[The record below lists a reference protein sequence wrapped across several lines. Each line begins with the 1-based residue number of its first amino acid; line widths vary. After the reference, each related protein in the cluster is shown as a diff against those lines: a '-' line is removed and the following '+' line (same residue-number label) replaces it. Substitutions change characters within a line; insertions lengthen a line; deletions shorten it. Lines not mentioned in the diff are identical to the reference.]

1 MSSFSRF
8 GLSLLLVTAMA
19 STAAAKDRLSVGLGF
34 GYKIDANQ
42 LGETIST
49 DGLDAAAPRFRFI
62 DGLES
67 AADPAA
73 EAVFLDQAVITP
85 ENTLVVLADL
95 PEGHPDRI
103 TNLETGGAIVAMDIA
118 INLRYDF
125 LDVLFARVG
134 FNYNFKIAGG
144 ETSWTS
150 GRGNHLQ
157 KWEYSAMAVPVT
169 VGVNVPL
176 FEGKYNVYAGVGVTW
191 ASGGFELE
199 FKAPEGYF
207 YAGANQDPPF
217 AYDASIGGLNAPRV
231 GEITEKAAIEGS
243 AIGLGYVIGL
253 DGQIAEDLALFL
265 EAETQYV
272 AKMSEAVAFSDED
285 SAKVFGSD
293 KLAYPAIPGG
303 QIIRIGVKYTFY
315 TFE

>member
-1 MSSFSRF
+1 MSSFSRI
-8 GLSLLLVTAMA
+8 GLSLLIVAGMA
-19 STAAAKDRLSVGLGF
+19 STATAKDRLSVGLGF

-49 DGLDAAAPRFRFI
+49 DGLDAAAPRFQVLPGF
-62 DGLES
+62 ES
-67 AADPAA
+67 ANDPVP
-73 EAVFLDQAVITP
+73 EVTFLDQAVITP
-85 ENTLVVLADL
+85 ENTLVVLEDQG
-95 PEGHPDRI
+95 EI
-103 TNLETGGAIVAMDIA
+103 SNLETGGAIVAMDIA
-118 INLRYDF
+118 LNLRYDF

-150 GRGNHLQ
+150 ERGSHLQ

-169 VGVNVPL
+169 VGVNVPF

-207 YAGANQDPPF
+207 FAGANRDGALAF
-217 AYDASIGGLNAPRV
+217 DAESASLQPGRV
-231 GEITEKAAIEGS
+231 GAISEKAAIEGS

-253 DGQIAEDLALFL
+253 DGQIAEDLSLFL

-272 AKMSEAVAFSDED
+272 AKMSAAVAFSDED
-285 SAKVFGSD
+285 SARVFGSD